1 MSRFILLGGTALLF
15 AAPALAGSPPR
26 TAPLTPAELASACA
40 AAGDVAEPLVS
51 GGLTGC
57 RNTTTGGAIACDA
70 AGRCTD
76 YFADPRLT
84 SIRSFIDAHR
94 AKP

>member
-1 MSRFILLGGTALLF
+1 MSRFILLGGTVLLF
-15 AAPALAGSPPR
+15 ATPVLAGSPPR
-26 TAPLTPAELASACA
+26 IAPVTPAEVASACA
-40 AAGDVAEPLVS
+40 AAGNAAEPLAS

-76 YFADPRLT
+76 HFADPRLT
-84 SIRSFIDAHR
+84 AIRSFIDAHR